1 MGFVKAVDAD
11 EGINAIITYS
21 IPADLPFTIDEESG
35 EIFTNRALDY
45 ESQKVLELQAIW
57 NLLYSVGVFR
67 FLELPVCCHG

>member
-45 ESQKVLELQAIW
+45 ELQKVLD
-57 NLLYSVGVFR
+57 STDVF
-67 FLELPVCCHG
+67 GN